1 MAPKMAS
8 IMVTAMLIMTF
19 AFWMYTIAV
28 VLMRVRRTVLERER
42 QTSWV
47 KELVGGQTA
56 NSQQG
61 ANSPGVTS
69 LGEKE

>member
-1 MAPKMAS
+1 ML
-8 IMVTAMLIMTF
+8 TAMLVMTF

-47 KELVGGQTA
+47 KELVG
-56 NSQQG
+56 SHLG
-61 ANSPGVTS
+61 ANLPGANPP
-69 LGEKE
+69 GEKQ